1 MEDQG
6 AGELTMNEPGYAK
19 PIKIVEKRK
28 PGWRLIYVNHQLVV
42 ALRLWNGMWVED
54 TRLWLNS
61 PPEET

>member
-1 MEDQG
+1 
-6 AGELTMNEPGYAK
+6 MNEPGYAK